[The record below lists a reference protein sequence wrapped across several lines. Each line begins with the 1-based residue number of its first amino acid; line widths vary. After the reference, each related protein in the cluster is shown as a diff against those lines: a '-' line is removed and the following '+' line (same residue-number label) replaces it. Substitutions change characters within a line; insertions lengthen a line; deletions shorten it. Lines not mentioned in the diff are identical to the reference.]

1 MRDRPRQ
8 HQPRRP
14 SAAAAPQRENLT
26 LAQQHD
32 LAPARANELVFRAGV
47 RRDEH
52 VVEVGPGT
60 GTITGALLAAGAIVQ
75 AVERDPAR
83 VAGLRQRFSQELT
96 TGRLALTEGDAV
108 TWRPTLPA
116 GWRVVANPPFNL
128 TAALLRQWLIDTP
141 EPPVAIDLVLQR
153 EAADKFGGSIDVPG
167 AHTRSSALVA
177 LAGTPRIAGLLRR
190 DDVSPPSR
198 VDLCTWAFRR
208 HAKAPAPETL
218 AITDRLLAIA
228 FAGPRTVAE
237 ALRGVA
243 STVQLR
249 RQGAEHGWNP
259 ADHPR
264 AVPPAAW
271 LPLAEL
277 LRMCGKI

>member
-1 MRDRPRQ
+1 MRDRSRQ
-8 HQPRRP
+8 HHHRRP
-14 SAAAAPQRENLT
+14 RAATAPQRENLT

-47 RRDEH
+47 RRGEH
-52 VVEVGPGT
+52 VVEIGPGT
-60 GTITGALLAAGAIVQ
+60 GAITAALLAAGATVQ

-83 VAGLRQRFSQELT
+83 SGGLRQRFAQEIAA
-96 TGRLALTEGDAV
+96 GRLLLDEGDAL
-108 TWRPTLPA
+108 TWRPRLPA
-116 GWRVVANPPFNL
+116 GWRAVANPPFNL
-128 TAALLRQWLIDTP
+128 TAALLRMWLIDAR
-141 EPPVAIDLVLQR
+141 EPPTALDLVLQR
-153 EAADKFGGSIDVPG
+153 EAADKFGGSLDVPG
-167 AHTRSSALVA
+167 AHTRTSALVA
-177 LAGTPRIAGLLRR
+177 LAGVPRISGNLRR
-190 DDVSPPSR
+190 DDVVPPSR
-198 VDLCTWAFRR
+198 VDLCTWSFRR
-208 HAKAPAPETL
+208 HPDAPPPAAL
-218 AITDRLLAIA
+218 ALADRLLAIA

-277 LRMCGKI
+277 LKLCGKL